1 MNQGIYSLAATMVN
15 QLNRVDVLS
24 NNLANANTNAFKQNN
39 LVQGSFNHYMTK
51 NLQHNDLREKINEV
65 TNTVPK
71 IDGNFYSDIEG
82 AVEVTGNK
90 LDFSINARDVFF
102 KVQNNNND
110 IVLTKDGAFKN
121 INGFLVT
128 SEGNNV
134 LNSENE
140 KIIVAEGF
148 ENQIALI
155 KSSYNNLSKQGNNN
169 YLINDNNNVQN
180 VLINENYLIQGS
192 VEKSNVNTITTMV
205 ALIDSQRRLEQA
217 QKASTGIDEINQKLI
232 DKITR

>member
-134 LNSENE
+134 LNNENE

>member
-82 AVEVTGNK
+82 AIEVTGNK

-102 KVQNNNND
+102 KVQNNNNE

-134 LNSENE
+134 LNNENE

>member
-102 KVQNNNND
+102 KVQNNNNE

-134 LNSENE
+134 LNNENE